1 MRVHNYAKQNGFEIE
16 ENGGGDTLVHFN
28 HSLTCVLSTGFHY
41 EMYQTKLAINQN
53 VLDYGL
59 YLQFYDSVNESGM
72 AVVCVNK

>member
-1 MRVHNYAKQNGFEIE
+1 MTSRMVFEIE
-16 ENGGGDTLVHFN
+16 ENGGALLSGTLVHFN

-59 YLQFYDSVNESGM
+59 YLQFYDSVNKSGM